1 MNNYIMVNGQR
12 IELTQEQVERI
23 IAASA
28 VAERELSS
36 FTEGD
41 VVKIGQHEMVVLE
54 HAGAA
59 TVLIRKDLI
68 ADDEEFGENNNYNGS
83 NVDAICNRFG
93 DDLIST
99 VGEENVLRLAVD
111 LTSDD
116 GLKDYG
122 SVTRLAAL
130 LTADQYRRYVHI
142 LDKHKLD
149 AWWWLATPH
158 STPTHENANWVRC
171 VSPSGDISI
180 GSYNSG
186 YGVRPF
192 CILKSNI
199 FVSA

>member
-1 MNNYIMVNGQR
+1 MNNYIMINGQQ
-12 IELTQEQVERI
+12 IELTQEQVEQI
-23 IAASA
+23 IAANA
-28 VAERELSS
+28 ATQRELSTCS
-36 FTEGD
+36 EGD
-41 VVKIGQHEMVVLE
+41 VVKVGSHEMVVLE

-99 VGEENVLRLAVD
+99 VGEENILRLAVD

-122 SVTRLAAL
+122 SVTRHAAL

-149 AWWWLATPH
+149 AWWWLATAY
-158 STPTHENANWVRC
+158 STPAHGNDTWVRC
-171 VSPSGDISI
+171 VSPSGRIYI
-180 GSYNSG
+180 CSYDCSC
-186 YGVRPF
+186 GVRPF

>member
-1 MNNYIMVNGQR
+1 MNNYIVINGQR
-12 IELTQEQVERI
+12 IELTQGQVERI
-23 IAASA
+23 VAANA
-28 VAERELSS
+28 ATERELST
-36 FTEGD
+36 FAEGD
-41 VVKIGQHEMVVLE
+41 VVKVGSHEMVVLE

-83 NVDAICNRFG
+83 NVDGICNRFG
-93 DDLIST
+93 EEIIAA
-99 VGEENVLRLAVD
+99 VGEENVLSIEVD

-122 SVTRLAAL
+122 TVTRRAAL
-130 LTADQYRRYVHI
+130 LIADQYRRYVHI

-158 STPTHENANWVRC
+158 STPTQENASWVKC
-171 VSPSGDISI
+171 VSPSGVIDYDY
-180 GSYNSG
+180 YNRSH
-186 YGVRPF
+186 GVRPF
-192 CILKSNI
+192 CILRSNI

>member
-1 MNNYIMVNGQR
+1 MNNYIVINGQR

-23 IAASA
+23 IAANA
-28 VAERELSS
+28 VTKRELST
-36 FTEGD
+36 FAEGD
-41 VVKIGQHEMVVLE
+41 VVKIGSHEMVVLE

-59 TVLIRKDLI
+59 TVLICKDLI
-68 ADDEEFGENNNYNGS
+68 ANDEEFGENNNYNGS

-158 STPTHENANWVRC
+158 STPTHENASWVKC
-171 VSPSGDISI
+171 VSPSGYIYYGNFFS
-180 GSYNSG
+180 SN
-186 YGVRPF
+186 GVRPF